1 MTPVLH
7 DLRYALRSL
16 AKARGFAA
24 VAILTLAC
32 ALGAN
37 TAIFSVVSAILLQP
51 LPFTQPQ
58 ELMWITGANQRWSD
72 GPFSWPNYF
81 DLAKQ
86 TKTLEHVGGYADVSA
101 FLYQGGEPDR
111 LRGSVFT
118 ASVWPILG
126 VPPLLG
132 RTFNAQEDAPGQPLV
147 VVISYDTWQKYFGG
161 DPKIVGRVTRFGT
174 KPRTIVGVMPRG
186 FNFPMQSDRT
196 EFWMP
201 LSEDLEPGGGG
212 RGAIWMNVV
221 GRLRDGVSIQ
231 QAAAELNTISA
242 RLDVQYPASNK
253 GLRFRLEPLHSF
265 MVRNVRPALIV
276 LMCAVA
282 VVLLIGCANV
292 ANLLLARAAVR
303 HKEISIRSA
312 LGATRSR
319 ILFQL
324 LVESV
329 VLSMIAGAVGLLLA
343 AWGVDLLVALAPP
356 EIPRLDAI
364 TIDRTVLLFTLA
376 LSVLTGIIFG
386 LAPALSAS
394 KTNLVEALKEGS
406 RGSTEGRR
414 RNRIRNLL
422 VTGEVALSVF
432 LLVGAGLLL
441 RSFLR
446 LSGVDPGYEYHNAI
460 AIDLAI
466 RSTTYPKDENVA
478 QYHRRA
484 MEELSAI
491 PGVTAVGGAN
501 HLPLGNN
508 EEVYTF
514 DIVGRPP
521 FLQGQEPNA
530 TFVRVTPNYFHAMG
544 IPILRGRP
552 ITAEDTKNAPKA
564 VVVSESFARQFFKN
578 EDPTGKRVDVSD
590 GGGIRTIVG
599 VARDIHFVSLTE
611 PPKLT
616 FYVAAM
622 QGEGRRMQYVV
633 RAPNASTL
641 GPSLRAAVRKLDREQ
656 PILGVH
662 TLEQMRSESLAS
674 RRFMLVLIG
683 VLAALALI
691 LAGVGIYSI
700 MSYTVTQRTSE
711 IGIRM
716 SLGAEARDI
725 FRLIVGQSVRLVA
738 IGLGVGIVIALAATR
753 VMTTLLFGIT
763 ATDPLT
769 FASICV
775 VIGGIALVA
784 SYIPAN
790 RATKVDPLVAIRY
803 D

>member
-1 MTPVLH
+1 MTNIVH

-37 TAIFSVVSAILLQP
+37 TAIFSVVSAVLLQP
-51 LPFTQPQ
+51 LPFAQPR
-58 ELMWITGANQRWSD
+58 ELMWITGANALWSG
-72 GPFSWPNYF
+72 GPFSWLNYS
-81 DLAKQ
+81 DLARQ
-86 TKTLEHVGGYADVSA
+86 TKTLEHVGGYAGVSA

-118 ASVWPILG
+118 AGMWQTLG
-126 VPPLLG
+126 VKPLLG
-132 RTFNAQEDAPGQPLV
+132 RTFNAREDAPGQPLV
-147 VVISYDTWQKYFGG
+147 VVLSYDTWQRYFGG
-161 DPKIVGRVTRFGT
+161 DPKIVGRTSRFGS
-174 KPRTIVGVMPRG
+174 KPRTILGVMPRG
-186 FNFPMQSDRT
+186 FNFPIASEKN

-201 LSEDLEPGGGG
+201 LGEDIEADGGS
-212 RGAIWMNVV
+212 RGAIWIEVV
-221 GRLRDGVSIQ
+221 GRLRDGVSVQ

-242 RLDVQYPASNK
+242 RLDAAYPNSNK
-253 GLRFRLEPLHSF
+253 GLRFHLQPLHEYLVSE
-265 MVRNVRPALIV
+265 VRPALLV
-276 LMCAVA
+276 LMCAVG

-319 ILFQL
+319 IIFQL

-329 VLSMIAGAVGLLLA
+329 LLSLIAGAVGLLLA

-364 TIDRTVLLFTLA
+364 VIDRTVLGFTLA
-376 LSVLTGIIFG
+376 LSVLTGMIFG

-422 VTGEVALSVF
+422 VIAEVALSVF

-446 LSGVDPGYEYHNAI
+446 LSGVDPGYDYRNAI
-460 AIDLAI
+460 SIDLAI
-466 RSTTYPKDENVA
+466 RESTFPKPEQVA
-478 QYHRRA
+478 QYHQRA
-484 MEELSAI
+484 LEELGAI

-514 DIVGRPP
+514 EIPGHAP
-521 FLQGQEPNA
+521 FAQGQEPNA
-530 TFVRVTPNYFHAMG
+530 TLVHVTPGYFHVMG
-544 IPILRGRP
+544 MPILRGRA
-552 ITAEDTKNAPKA
+552 ITAQDALNAPAA
-564 VVVSESFARQFFKN
+564 VVISESFVRQYFPH
-578 EDPTGKRVDVSD
+578 EEPIGRQIDVSD
-590 GGGIRTIVG
+590 SKQNRTVVG
-599 VARDIHFVSLTE
+599 VVRDIHSISLTE
-611 PPKLT
+611 APKPT
-616 FYVAAM
+616 FYVAAA
-622 QGEGRRMQYVV
+622 QGETRRMQYVV
-633 RAPNASTL
+633 RAPNAATL
-641 GPSLRAAVRKLDREQ
+641 GPSLRATVRKLDREQ
-656 PILGVH
+656 PILRVR
-662 TLEQMRSESLAS
+662 TLEEMRTQSLAG

-716 SLGAEARDI
+716 SLGAEARDV

-738 IGLGVGIVIALAATR
+738 VGLGVGIAIALAATR
-753 VMTTLLFGIT
+753 VMTTLLFGVT
-763 ATDPLT
+763 ATDPVT

-775 VIGGIALVA
+775 VIGAIALVA
-784 SYIPAN
+784 SYVPAN